1 MSTPNTDTDVI
12 TVVGPDDRAT
22 IPEPQSPVEPATPVT
37 PGGSAEPAANSGV
50 PTATLVAWLAG
61 CVLLVVSAVAL
72 PRLSEWA
79 GRYGSIPV
87 FLGFFL
93 VMSLAGR
100 WFWAGTDAIISAIR
114 GKA

>member
-1 MSTPNTDTDVI
+1 MSNPNTDTDVI
-12 TVVGPDDRAT
+12 DLVRTDDDQVTERPPVWATEPTVST
-22 IPEPQSPVEPATPVT
+22 EPAT
-37 PGGSAEPAANSGV
+37 SAGV
-50 PTATLVAWLAG
+50 PVGTLMFWLAG
-61 CVLLVVSAVAL
+61 CVLLVVAALCL

-100 WFWAGTDAIISAIR
+100 WFWAGTDAIVSAIR